1 MRILYVVHQFFPKHY
16 TGTERLVLNL
26 SKQMQRMGHSVKVLT
41 YGITETEGFRQEG
54 DFLIK
59 DYEFQ
64 GVPVISIRHKIIPQD
79 VSFTIFDPK
88 MEKILGKIFSN
99 EKFDII
105 HVCHSM
111 RVGSIIRVAKHRN
124 IPIVLTLTDFWLMC
138 PRGIAVTQK
147 GELCYDPEDGM
158 KCVRECYGNLW
169 KDKLIQRF
177 NETNELFQVV
187 DCVVCAT
194 NFLKQIYEINN
205 FSSNIKLIRFGKDY
219 RNVRHNIREYSENS
233 EITLGFLST
242 LLPHKGAH
250 VLLEAYNKANMG
262 NIRLKIYGDYFGEI
276 EYYNRLKKLAKENKK
291 IEFCGK
297 YKYEEIPD
305 ILDELDMIVVPSI
318 WWENSPLVLLR
329 ALAHNVPA
337 IVSDLGGM
345 TEVIKDGENGFAFEA
360 GSAESLAE
368 VLRKIGEKP
377 YVLNEMKTKI
387 HPPPR
392 IEEEAFEYEKIYA
405 KLKLFGRS
413 EAGPFRTT
421 VNSEVITPLPKHVT
435 ISNTYK
441 CNLKCIMCFKRFE
454 SNTPYMQLPS
464 MSDELIDKIIYE
476 LFPHIETFS
485 LTVGGEPLAD
495 KNYKKFIGAAKKF
508 NVKLKLVTN
517 GVLLNNF
524 QTIKDILKVSES
536 IEVSIEGLGN
546 TYESIR
552 TGSKFGIIDRNIKLL
567 VNTRNKL
574 DLMDKVKIEIDIVL
588 MKKNVEQL
596 PDLLLYA
603 SDIGIDCVNATHL
616 VVVDKSL
623 SDESLVNHKVLYN
636 TIYDRSI
643 CAVQTRNIKL
653 VMPPKFVIKNENKNE
668 NKKSIFDRINDK
680 SANIVNR
687 KKLYCHFI
695 YEQSWIKVNGDV
707 VPCCIMPTIMGNIEK
722 SSFEEVWNNKNYSK
736 LRDSFK
742 TGDIPECCKN
752 CYLINQFTDPDK
764 AKFDEALEIMGSKN
778 STTELMEELK

>member
-1 MRILYVVHQFFPKHY
+1 MRILYVVHQFFPKYY

-88 MEKILGKIFSN
+88 MEKILGTIFSN

-250 VLLEAYNKANMG
+250 VLLEAYNKANKG
-262 NIRLKIYGDYFGEI
+262 DIRLKIYGDYFGEI

-318 WWENSPLVLLR
+318 WWENSPLILLR

-337 IVSDLGGM
+337 IVSNLGGM

-360 GSAESLAE
+360 GNSKSLAE
-368 VLRKIGEKP
+368 VLRKIGENP
-377 YVLNEMKTKI
+377 SILNEMKTKI

-405 KLKLFGRS
+405 
-413 EAGPFRTT
+413 
-421 VNSEVITPLPKHVT
+421 
-435 ISNTYK
+435 
-441 CNLKCIMCFKRFE
+441 
-454 SNTPYMQLPS
+454 
-464 MSDELIDKIIYE
+464 
-476 LFPHIETFS
+476 
-485 LTVGGEPLAD
+485 
-495 KNYKKFIGAAKKF
+495 
-508 NVKLKLVTN
+508 
-517 GVLLNNF
+517 
-524 QTIKDILKVSES
+524 
-536 IEVSIEGLGN
+536 
-546 TYESIR
+546 
-552 TGSKFGIIDRNIKLL
+552 
-567 VNTRNKL
+567 
-574 DLMDKVKIEIDIVL
+574 
-588 MKKNVEQL
+588 
-596 PDLLLYA
+596 
-603 SDIGIDCVNATHL
+603 
-616 VVVDKSL
+616 SL
-623 SDESLVNHKVLYN
+623 SGLVSL
-636 TIYDRSI
+636 
-643 CAVQTRNIKL
+643 
-653 VMPPKFVIKNENKNE
+653 
-668 NKKSIFDRINDK
+668 
-680 SANIVNR
+680 
-687 KKLYCHFI
+687 
-695 YEQSWIKVNGDV
+695 
-707 VPCCIMPTIMGNIEK
+707 
-722 SSFEEVWNNKNYSK
+722 
-736 LRDSFK
+736 
-742 TGDIPECCKN
+742 TGDIPVPPKGLMFIGDGDFKAIGEDFVQYFIELCGLKPNERVLDVGCGVGRMAIPLTKYLDKN
-752 CYLINQFTDPDK
+752 GSYEGFDIVKGGIDWCVKNISSKYPGFHFQVADIFNKYYNPGGKYKSCEYKFPYENESFDFIFLTSVFTHMFPQDMENYFSEITRVLRKRGRCFITFFLLNGESLKLIDAKRSAADFKYVFEGYYTTDKNTPEAAIGYDEHFIRKLYDK
-764 AKFDEALEIMGSKN
+764 YGLIIEEPIRYGSWCGREKFLSYQDIIIASKD
-778 STTELMEELK
+778 